1 MLLEL
6 AKIRVDGGTQPR
18 AELLIEVMEDYAEQ
32 MRNGVEFPPITVFF
46 DGKDYWLA
54 DGFHRIGAHLRAFN
68 EDVPIEADVIQGTQ
82 SDAQWYSFGV
92 NKTHGLRRTRKDV
105 VRAIKAALLHPE
117 GVKRSDSEIA
127 KHVGATHPTVAKY
140 RAELE
145 SSCEIYKMP
154 TRKVKRGN
162 SSYEQDTSNIGKPG
176 SRKSKHKGRKK
187 GVRISRNAHTP
198 KLGHSDPCPMIPMQF
213 SPNNPQTA
221 AATLWQHFTRS
232 FIETLIAELTQR
244 LSAKGDSP

>member
-1 MLLEL
+1 VKLEL
-6 AKIRVDGGTQPR
+6 VKIRVDGGTQPR

-54 DGFHRIGAHLRAFN
+54 DGFHRIGAHLRAFG
-68 EDVPIEADVIQGTQ
+68 DDTPVEAEVIQGTQ
-82 SDAQWYSFGV
+82 SDAQWYSYGV
-92 NKTHGLRRTRKDV
+92 NKTHGVRRNRKDV

-117 GVKRSDSEIA
+117 GVKSSDNEIA

-154 TRKVKRGN
+154 TRKVTRGK
-162 SSYEQDTSNIGKPG
+162 SSYKQDTTKIGGKRKRVGDRKP
-176 SRKSKHKGRKK
+176 SRRMAS
-187 GVRISRNAHTP
+187 RIQKPTRAPN
-198 KLGHSDPCPMIPMQF
+198 PMEKMTALSMPHNPM
-213 SPNNPQTA
+213 SGA
-221 AATLWQHFTRS
+221 R
-232 FIETLIAELTQR
+232 TLIEVFDADYLRVLVKEISSHL
-244 LSAKGDSP
+244 KGLDA